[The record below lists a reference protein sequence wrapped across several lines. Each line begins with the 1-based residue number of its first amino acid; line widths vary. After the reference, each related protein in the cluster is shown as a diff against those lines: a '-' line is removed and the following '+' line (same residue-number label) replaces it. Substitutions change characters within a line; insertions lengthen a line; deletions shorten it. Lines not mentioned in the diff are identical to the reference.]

1 MTTWKGRASRSD
13 TRCRITS
20 GSTSTNV
27 WPHPSGAITAASAIT
42 PAALSTASMRGPRPA
57 RRHNSAITAT
67 ANAQLNARMAGP
79 TVIACSPVQLR
90 KRSGGMAKRSMNADQ
105 RLIRDVDRR
114 LVETQR
120 QHLGNI
126 MTDTLTAAQSAARSP
141 QRPAH
146 TPRHR
151 RCAATHS
158 GSTSRSRPSDRVN
171 LQPDANRQQ
180 RAANGRK
187 PRTDGRQTR
196 RRRGARTR

>member
-1 MTTWKGRASRSD
+1 MTTWNGRASRSV

-20 GSTSTNV
+20 GSTRTNV

-42 PAALSTASMRGPRPA
+42 PAALSTASTRGPRPA

-90 KRSGGMAKRSMNADQ
+90 KRSGGHGEALDERHQ
-105 RLIRDVDRR
+105 RLIRDVNRR

-120 QHLGNI
+120 QHFGDIGLI
-126 MTDTLTAAQSAARSP
+126 RRQRHDRQRDHA
-141 QRPAH
+141 QRPAR

-151 RCAATHS
+151 RCAATRS
-158 GSTSRSRPSDRVN
+158 GSTSRSRPS
-171 LQPDANRQQ
+171 AT
-180 RAANGRK
+180 G
-187 PRTDGRQTR
+187 
-196 RRRGARTR
+196 